1 MFDNDNGKKKKDY
14 DYVDITSEDDNY
26 VDVISTPVRL
36 LYMIRTQIQI
46 SNILLFPQ
54 GKVLVFCLHPIRE
67 SVYSVV

>member
-67 SVYSVV
+67 PVYSVV